1 MKLHLFKKSCLIT
14 GMVVTTIP
22 FVLTTISCSNESKE
36 DNSDQA
42 EIKVDFDTEVERI
55 LNLKSKIKFKQ
66 TDLNLQ
72 TLWCIHDKPN
82 SIWNYLNQDFRNYP
96 KQFKYSFY
104 KIEFT
109 FVNEMKAY
117 FKLED
122 NLTNKSKVIVFDLT
136 FKTIHSWT

>member
-14 GMVVTTIP
+14 GMIVTTIP
-22 FVLTTISCSNESKE
+22 FVLTTISCSNE
-36 DNSDQA
+36 
-42 EIKVDFDTEVERI
+42 VDFDTEVERI

-66 TDLNLQ
+66 TELNLQ
-72 TLWCIHDKPN
+72 TLWCIHHNPN
-82 SIWNYLNQDFRNYP
+82 LIWNYLNQDFRNYP

>member
-1 MKLHLFKKSCLIT
+1 MI
-14 GMVVTTIP
+14 VTTIP

-36 DNSDQA
+36 DNNDQA

-66 TDLNLQ
+66 TELNLQ
-72 TLWCIHDKPN
+72 TLWDIHHSPN
-82 SIWNYLNQDFRNYP
+82 SIWNYLNQDFRNYS

-122 NLTNKSKVIVFDLT
+122 NNKFKVIVFDLT

>member
-1 MKLHLFKKSCLIT
+1 MKLQFFKKHFLIT
-14 GMVVTTIP
+14 LMIVTTIP
-22 FVLTTISCSNESKE
+22 LILTTISCSNDSKE
-36 DNSDQA
+36 DNNQI
-42 EIKVDFDTEVERI
+42 ELKVDFDTEFKRI
-55 LNLKSKIKFKQ
+55 LNLKSEIKFKEME
-66 TDLNLQ
+66 LNLQ
-72 TLWCIHDKPN
+72 TLWNIHHDPN
-82 SIWNYLNQDFRNYP
+82 LIWDYLNQNFRNYP

-122 NLTNKSKVIVFDLT
+122 NFTNKSKIIIFDLT

>member
-72 TLWCIHDKPN
+72 TL
-82 SIWNYLNQDFRNYP
+82 
-96 KQFKYSFY
+96 
-104 KIEFT
+104 
-109 FVNEMKAY
+109 
-117 FKLED
+117 
-122 NLTNKSKVIVFDLT
+122 
-136 FKTIHSWT
+136 